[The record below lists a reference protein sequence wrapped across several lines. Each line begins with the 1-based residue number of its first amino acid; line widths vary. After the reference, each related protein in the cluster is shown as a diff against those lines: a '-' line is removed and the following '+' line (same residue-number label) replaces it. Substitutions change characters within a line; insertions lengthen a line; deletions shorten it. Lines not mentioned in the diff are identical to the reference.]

1 MLHGACADVLNAL
14 IKSATAAHVFRLI
27 APAGGGRA
35 GGRVIIQSAASLVSH
50 MLRCLQQALMRPDTT
65 LEMQSGGKPPL
76 PGGTG
81 PGPAV
86 WRRGRVWH
94 PLAHWGNSV
103 SQRER
108 LRYGSHLNFNQAD
121 RRGKSFKL
129 IQSTRMET
137 SCSRA
142 RHGSVHIWPVK
153 TNEPE
158 ADEGKRLK
166 AMTHRCHGVSAVTS
180 ALEKPPN
187 THAHT
192 RVCVNDPA
200 LASETSQ

>member
-1 MLHGACADVLNAL
+1 MLHGASADVLNAL

-27 APAGGGRA
+27 APACGGRA
-35 GGRVIIQSAASLVSH
+35 GVAAGGGRVIIQSAASLVSH
-50 MLRCLQQALMRPDTT
+50 MFRCLQQALMRPDTA

-81 PGPAV
+81 PAV
-86 WRRGRVWH
+86 WRRRRVWH
-94 PLAHWGNSV
+94 PLAHRGNSV

-108 LRYGSHLNFNQAD
+108 HRYGSHLNFNQAN
-121 RRGKSFKL
+121 RRAKSSK
-129 IQSTRMET
+129 IIRSTRMET

-142 RHGSVHIWPVK
+142 RRGSVHIWPVK
-153 TNEPE
+153 TDEPE

-166 AMTHRCHGVSAVTS
+166 GMTHRCHGVSAVTS

-187 THAHT
+187 T
-192 RVCVNDPA
+192 RVCV
-200 LASETSQ
+200 